1 MSAPYTPMNAMD
13 ALDVY
18 FIENRSRLLEIAAF
32 LDRIDRYPG
41 AEQAR
46 ADYRYQAF
54 MQIIDVL
61 KSGAPE
67 RTKQMQLAL
76 SDPTDTPLA
85 SARGKRACGAW
96 KGPQS

>member
-18 FIENRSRLLEIAAF
+18 FIENRSRLLDIAAF

-76 SDPTDTPLA
+76 SDPTDTPLMV
-85 SARGKRACGAW
+85 SFI
-96 KGPQS
+96 

>member
-18 FIENRSRLLEIAAF
+18 FIENRSRLLDIAAF

-41 AEQAR
+41 TEQAR

-61 KSGAPE
+61 KSGTPE
-67 RTKQMQLAL
+67 RTKQVQLAL

-85 SARGKRACGAW
+85 SARGKRAYGAW
-96 KGPQS
+96 KGQQ